1 MTTQDL
7 STISS
12 LLDTAGAQLARRQLE
27 PDADITI
34 VDAYASLLAARFE
47 LAPHVTVMPTPHLD
61 DVAAEPHAAADDLFI
76 AWSALRDYAFE
87 SRDDDALACTRAAT
101 YVDDARRHL
110 LSASS

>member
-12 LLDTAGAQLARRQLE
+12 LLDTVGARLARRQVE

-34 VDAYASLLAARFE
+34 LDAYASLLAARFE

-61 DVAAEPHAAADDLFI
+61 DVVAEPRTVADDLFA

-87 SRDDDALACTRAAT
+87 TREDDGLACARAAT
-101 YVDDARRHL
+101 YVDDARRRI
-110 LSASS
+110 LSAST